1 LEFTDKQHQWIAWI
15 LALLVFLAGM
25 GVLFLA
31 MCKGKRRPVGLDG
44 PVLKGVAVSRKGAI
58 HGERKSPGEKPA
70 GDFSRKK
77 IEVDAGGV
85 LRLVAVD
92 TMGNPLPGAKVS
104 LVEKGGRKEALRPKL
119 LGETGARGDFLL
131 RKGVFQG
138 GNCILVRKEGFQAGV
153 LRGGNKKDH
162 PKGEVRVVLEPGFQ
176 ALFQAFTPDNFPVP
190 GVKVAVSGRYI
201 PAGFL
206 AGGVALKGLCT
217 GKNLVFLG
225 KTDEAG
231 EVRFD
236 GLPKGLLFLDVYKD
250 GYGVLDIRPKPPVIP
265 GGPFKLT
272 LSRLYI
278 AIGKVEGLKTY
289 CCFSRPPRGFCANII
304 MGSPCQW
311 IENKFPGCFFTL
323 GSAGYVSGPE
333 GSSLPKTI
341 PAFFLV
347 EKLGWKKVD
356 LPVQPFSRERALDVK
371 VIKYDAK
378 RIKDNLG
385 YVVLRPK
392 VNGED
397 LFRLPPMP
405 FSIEPIRL
413 ARPEERPNAGLP
425 FGFLVVVE
433 PRKKTGLP
441 EGEYKLSSY
450 VPFVKK
456 MIPTGFKIVAVRG
469 ETRVYDIY
477 LEYEYVPVFFRFYYP
492 GGGYKDSGILRMKI
506 PGLGSQTERISSS
519 EPLWLPCTEIQCSYD
534 PFDSMD
540 PVRKKVNF
548 KVKIKGKKDGSPT
561 IVEIRVPRER

>member
-1 LEFTDKQHQWIAWI
+1 MDLTDKKNQWAGWI

-25 GVLFLA
+25 GVLFLGT
-31 MCKGKRRPVGLDG
+31 CKKERGPVGLEG
-44 PVLKGVAVSRKGAI
+44 PVLKGMAVPRNRST
-58 HGERKSPGEKPA
+58 HGKRKSPGEKSV

-77 IEVDAGGV
+77 VEVDGGGV

-104 LVEKGGRKEALRPKL
+104 LVEKGGRKEALHPKL
-119 LGETGARGDFLL
+119 LGVTGERGDFPL
-131 RKGVFQG
+131 KKEVFRG
-138 GNCILVRKEGFQAGV
+138 GNCILVRKEGFQASV
-153 LRGGNKKDH
+153 FRGRNKKKH

-190 GVKVAVSGRYI
+190 GVKVAVSCRYI
-201 PAGFL
+201 PSGFL
-206 AGGVALKGLCT
+206 AGGVPLKGPCT

-236 GLPKGLLFLDVYKD
+236 GLPNGLLFLDVYKD
-250 GYGVLDIRPKPPVIP
+250 GYGVQDIRPKPPVSP

-278 AIGKVEGLKTY
+278 AIGKVEGLTTY
-289 CCFSRPPRGFCANII
+289 CCFSRPPREFNVSII
-304 MGSPCQW
+304 RGSPYGW
-311 IENKFPGCFFTL
+311 IKRKYPGCFFSL
-323 GSAGYVSGPE
+323 GSVSCAPGRKRP
-333 GSSLPKTI
+333 SLPKTI

-356 LPVQPFSRERALDVK
+356 LPVQSFSRERALDVK

-392 VNGED
+392 VNGVD

-405 FSIEPIRL
+405 FSVEPIRL

-441 EGEYKLSSY
+441 EGEYRLSSY

-456 MIPTGFKIVAVRG
+456 MIPSGFKIVAVRG

-477 LEYEYVPVFFRFYYP
+477 LNYEYAPVFFRFYYP
-492 GGGYKDSGILRMKI
+492 SGGYKDSGILRMRI
-506 PGLGSQTERISSS
+506 PGLGSKTKRISPRR
-519 EPLWLPCTEIQCSYD
+519 PLWLPCTEIQCSYD

-540 PVRKKVNF
+540 PARKKVHF

-561 IVEIRVPRER
+561 IVEIRVPRGG